1 MDISITPQTQTQH
14 VESQSQTH
22 HGTLNHTTSQK
33 SAREYPQLHHKLRP
47 IVCVSITPQT
57 QIQNVDA
64 LNHTTNSNSP
74 C

>member
-1 MDISITPQTQTQH
+1 MLSITPQTLTQH
-14 VESQSQTH
+14 VDA
-22 HGTLNHTTSQK
+22 LNHTTNLD
-33 SAREYPQLHHKLRP
+33 SAHEHPQSHHKLRP

-64 LNHTTNSNSP
+64 LNHTTNSNSA